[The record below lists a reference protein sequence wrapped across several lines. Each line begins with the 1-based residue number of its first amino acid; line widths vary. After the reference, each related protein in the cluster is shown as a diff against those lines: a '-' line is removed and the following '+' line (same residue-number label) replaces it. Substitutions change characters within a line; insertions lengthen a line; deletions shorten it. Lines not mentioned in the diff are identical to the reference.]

1 LGESKVKSNVI
12 EIKVA
17 EAAKTQ
23 VTIAKTRQ
31 GYKPVAFHASI
42 LFFCI
47 ADLMAIDP
55 MYQYRY
61 RYYFLKFVD
70 DS

>member
-1 LGESKVKSNVI
+1 LINTLAQSKVKSNVI
-12 EIKVA
+12 EIRVA

-23 VTIAKTRQ
+23 VVIAKARQ

-55 MYQYRY
+55 MDQYR
-61 RYYFLKFVD
+61 
-70 DS
+70 